1 MIYRV
6 FDSNSP
12 TQVKIAEIHDPNYP
26 LIKQDETIPLS
37 VSGKESLYKVTKV
50 GSSNWNAD
58 NKIVIDIWV
67 MDLFPK
73 EK

>member
-6 FDSNSP
+6 FDSNNP
-12 TQVKIAEIHDPNYP
+12 TRVQIAEIRDPNYP

-50 GSSNWNAD
+50 DSLNRNAD

-67 MDLFPK
+67 TDLFPK